1 MCLLF
6 ITLKKK
12 LSWSLRVDLVR
23 VDLMR
28 VDLVASW
35 SHESWSRGKLISE
48 SWSRGKLILCSWQVD
63 LVSWSRAHGKLF
75 SESSSHAR
83 DKLISESWS
92 HARDKLISESWSHD
106 KLISESWSCGKL
118 ISCSWQVDLVRVDLM
133 TSWSCESWSGG
144 KLISWEL
151 KGTQNCDLL
160 IWPISQN
167 ACTCGTVC
175 YNKLFSFLL
184 DQLATLPTHWL
195 LK

>member
-1 MCLLF
+1 MCLLL

-28 VDLVASW
+28 VDLW
-35 SHESWSRGKLISE
+35 ELI
-48 SWSRGKLILCSWQVD
+48 SWQVD

-75 SESSSHAR
+75 SESS
-83 DKLISESWS
+83 S

-118 ISCSWQVDLVRVDLM
+118 ISCSWQVDLVRVDLVA
-133 TSWSCESWSGG
+133 SWSRG